1 MNRHEKLTLAAAAT
15 ARGIQM
21 REQRD
26 LAARGWDALESY
38 YNALDPAAQAAA
50 KELADK
56 LARDGVSVVISCDD
70 EYPKRLLDLRQ
81 PPPFLFW
88 WGNLALVG
96 RRGVGMCGSRDASE
110 RGLKYARTF
119 GRAVVERGL
128 QVVSGYARGV
138 DMETHLGALE
148 ANGSTVIV
156 LAEGITYFRKKR
168 AFAGMRFDE
177 TNVLAIS
184 QFPPTQP
191 WAASAAMT
199 RNAVIAAL
207 SQAMLVVEA
216 GEKGGTLNAG
226 LQAID
231 MGRPVYAIAY
241 SDDPPP
247 GNEVL
252 FQRGAVPL
260 RSSGELLSTLDGLA
274 SIEEPMQLAIDE

>member
-1 MNRHEKLTLAAAAT
+1 
-15 ARGIQM
+15 
-21 REQRD
+21 
-26 LAARGWDALESY
+26 
-38 YNALDPAAQAAA
+38 
-50 KELADK
+50 
-56 LARDGVSVVISCDD
+56 
-70 EYPKRLLDLRQ
+70 
-81 PPPFLFW
+81 
-88 WGNLALVG
+88 
-96 RRGVGMCGSRDASE
+96 
-110 RGLKYARTF
+110 
-119 GRAVVERGL
+119 
-128 QVVSGYARGV
+128 
-138 DMETHLGALE
+138 
-148 ANGSTVIV
+148 
-156 LAEGITYFRKKR
+156 
-168 AFAGMRFDE
+168 MRFDE

-252 FQRGAVPL
+252 FQRGALPL

-274 SIEEPMQLAIDE
+274 SIEEPKQLAIGE

>member
-1 MNRHEKLTLAAAAT
+1 MGTSSGEKLILAAAAT

-38 YNALDPAAQAAA
+38 YNALDPAAQAASR
-50 KELADK
+50 ELADK
-56 LARDGVSVVISCDD
+56 LVRDGVSVVISCDN

-81 PPPFLFW
+81 
-88 WGNLALVG
+88 
-96 RRGVGMCGSRDASE
+96 
-110 RGLKYARTF
+110 
-119 GRAVVERGL
+119 
-128 QVVSGYARGV
+128 
-138 DMETHLGALE
+138 
-148 ANGSTVIV
+148 
-156 LAEGITYFRKKR
+156 
-168 AFAGMRFDE
+168 
-177 TNVLAIS
+177 
-184 QFPPTQP
+184 PPTQP

-231 MGRPVYAIAY
+231 MGRAVYAIAY
-241 SDDPPP
+241 SDDPQPP
-247 GNEVL
+247 NEVL

-274 SIEEPMQLAIDE
+274 SIEEPKQLAIGE